1 MTIADSLSLFEIV
14 DSDSNLKFAVEYR
27 LSEFRNKQR
36 LNLDQPFEEMMMSI
50 ANCQELADDSPSS
63 RFTLAGV
70 MTTVTCF
77 GVDAFKRSPIPG
89 KLMACVSVYIISL

>member
-1 MTIADSLSLFEIV
+1 V

-70 MTTVTCF
+70 MTTVTCY

-89 KLMACVSVYIISL
+89 KLMACVSVYIIYL